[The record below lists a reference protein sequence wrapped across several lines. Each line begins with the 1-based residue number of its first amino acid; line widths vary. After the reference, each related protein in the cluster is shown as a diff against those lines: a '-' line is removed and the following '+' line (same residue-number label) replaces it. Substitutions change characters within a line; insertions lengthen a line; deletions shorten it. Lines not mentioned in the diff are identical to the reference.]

1 MRRPSRL
8 AAESLLVLATIIWG
22 GTFVATRAGL
32 DYVSPTLIIAIRFL
46 ASFLILGPA
55 LALAGR
61 AWWRHA
67 KVGAVLGVVLAGGYI
82 LQTVGLQYTTAARS
96 AFLTYLFAILIPPL
110 QLLVSRKPLS
120 AGNLAGLFVVFAGT
134 ALLTHPWTTGGWNA
148 GDLITI
154 ASAVCFGLFIV
165 LIDRFAQDV
174 PAIDLVPVQFLVA
187 GSIALA
193 GAIFIEPMVFVWHP
207 AMLVT
212 VGYLT
217 LLGTVGG
224 LGLQTVFQVHSTP
237 VRATTIYALEP
248 VFAAFFGVVLLAER
262 VGPIELAGGA
272 VILAGVLLSELW
284 EHVIRRRSAG
294 VNRAGRVP
302 EPPRQ
307 APPASASVNER
318 LAPDER

>member
-1 MRRPSRL
+1 MPRPTRL

-46 ASFLILGPA
+46 ASFLILAPA

-67 KVGAVLGVVLAGGYI
+67 KLGAVLGVVLAGGYI
-82 LQTVGLQYTTAARS
+82 LQTVGLQFTTAARS

-148 GDLITI
+148 GDLVTI

-193 GAIFIEPMVFVWHP
+193 GAVFIEPMVFVRHP

-224 LGLQTVFQVHSTP
+224 LGLQTVFQVYSTP

-248 VFAAFFGVVLLAER
+248 VFAAIFGVVLLAER

-284 EHVIRRRSAG
+284 EHVIRRRSAR
-294 VNRAGRVP
+294 VDRADRP
-302 EPPRQ
+302 
-307 APPASASVNER
+307 APPAHASVSKR
-318 LAPDER
+318 PAPDER